1 MLNSYIVF
9 EHLTNDETTC
19 DPPSSETLQQL
30 TQMKTILCPVRKV
43 LYVTD

>member
-19 DPPSSETLQQL
+19 VPPSQRDIATAHTNENN
-30 TQMKTILCPVRKV
+30 LCVVRNV